1 VEGNGTH
8 QRLLGCVDVVLM
20 GIVGRPKSAIVGTP
34 KGSVSQSGKTNP
46 VLATI
51 ANAQGKRTMKSKR
64 KLFKSN
70 KK

>member
-1 VEGNGTH
+1 
-8 QRLLGCVDVVLM
+8 M